1 MSASIFP
8 FSAIVGQSDFK
19 LALILN
25 LIEPALGGVLAI
37 GDKGTGKTTLIRS
50 LASLVSENQYYP
62 FVNLPIGAS
71 EDRVLG
77 HVNLETLI
85 NDKKEQLQEGL
96 LSQAHQGCL
105 YIDEINLLNDY
116 LMDIL
121 LDASMSGSY
130 YLEREGFS
138 KKMDSRFCLI
148 GSMNPEE
155 GDLRPQL
162 KDRFGLSVS
171 IKTEHDIKERQKIV
185 EHRMTFD
192 DHPEAFIKRFQEEQA
207 HLLTQIEQA
216 KNQLVKLK
224 LSASLYSTASALA
237 VQHQVEGH
245 RADILLIKTARAYA
259 AFLGDSEVLDTHI
272 HAISHLVL
280 NHRSNHNPQQ
290 NQQNNNQDPSE
301 SHPDSIPEHQEEDSN
316 KDKEKHGESGGHNH
330 TFNALRP
337 ENTREKSS
345 VKIVGNQNTGE
356 NISPNT
362 AANRRSLE
370 HTSSKTVDTRKTVGQ
385 YVATSKF
392 EVKHKYQNTQNQHH
406 LIFILDSSGSMVKDQ
421 MAAYAKGLVEKYSK
435 SEQVYK
441 TQFSLISLYNGDAE
455 IRCSGVSESDILIQS
470 LETIKTGGKTN
481 IIAAFKAIKQL
492 ISPLSQSA
500 NELIVVTDGKFN
512 QDNNQDINQV
522 VLAYKT
528 YCKSIQQTTVIDTE
542 HGRVKLEK
550 AQLFASKIN
559 AKYEPLIPVK

>member
-1 MSASIFP
+1 MSGSIFP

-50 LASLVSENQYYP
+50 LASLVSKNQQYP

-96 LSQAHQGCL
+96 LSKAHQGCL

-138 KKMDSRFCLI
+138 KKIDSRFCLI

-162 KDRFGLSVS
+162 KDRFGLSVG
-171 IKTEHDIKERQKIV
+171 IKTVQDIQERQKII
-185 EHRMTFD
+185 EYRMAFD
-192 DHPEAFIKRFQEEQA
+192 DNPDAFNSSFEEEQTN
-207 HLLTQIEQA
+207 LLTQIEQA
-216 KNQLVKLK
+216 KTQLPKLK
-224 LSASLYSTASALA
+224 LAPTLYSTASALA
-237 VQHQVEGH
+237 IEHQVEGH

-259 AFLGDSEVLDTHI
+259 AFLGDTEVLDTHI

-280 NHRSNHNPQQ
+280 NHRSNRNPQQ
-290 NQQNNNQDPSE
+290 NQNHQNHQSPE
-301 SHPDSIPEHQEEDSN
+301 SNPESNPNHTEEKSN
-316 KDKEKHGESGGHNH
+316 KDDGEEGRNEH
-330 TFNALRP
+330 TFNALRS
-337 ENTREKSS
+337 ENTRVKSS
-345 VKIVGNQNTGE
+345 VKAVSNHNKGKDKGQST
-356 NISPNT
+356 S
-362 AANRRSLE
+362 ANRNALDYTSLK
-370 HTSSKTVDTRKTVGQ
+370 SVDTRKTVGQ

-392 EVKHKYQNTQNQHH
+392 ELKHKFQNSQTQRH
-406 LIFILDSSGSMVKDQ
+406 LMFIIDSSGSMVKDQ
-421 MAAYAKGLVEKYSK
+421 MAAYAKGLVEKYSR
-435 SEQVYK
+435 SEQPYK
-441 TQFSLISLYNGDAE
+441 TQFSLVTLYNGDAQ
-455 IRCSGVSESDILIQS
+455 ILCSGVSQSETLIQS
-470 LETIKTGGKTN
+470 LETLKTGGKTN

-492 ISPLSQSA
+492 TSPLSQSTH
-500 NELIVVTDGKFN
+500 ELTIVTDGKFN
-512 QDNNQDINQV
+512 YDNNQDLDQV

-542 HGRVKLEK
+542 HGLVRLEQ
-550 AQLFASKIN
+550 AHLFASKIN